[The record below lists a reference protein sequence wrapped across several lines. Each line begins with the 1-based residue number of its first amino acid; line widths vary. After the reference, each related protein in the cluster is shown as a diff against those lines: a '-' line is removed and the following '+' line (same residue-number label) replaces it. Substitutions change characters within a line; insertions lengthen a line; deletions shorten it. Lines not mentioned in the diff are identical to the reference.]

1 MSSINGRVHAPFA
14 PLIRFA
20 IRAGLAGA
28 ALSTS
33 LAVNAQTQ
41 PSEEGALEEIVVTG
55 FRESLEQSLN
65 AKRASSAAVDTIFA
79 EDIADFP
86 DLNLAESIQRIPGVA
101 IDRVGGEGQQI
112 SIRGLSPEFSRV
124 RINGME
130 GLTTTSAT
138 DAVGTNRG
146 RAFDFNVF
154 ASELFNRITVHKT
167 STAELDEGSLGATI
181 ELQTARPFDYD
192 GLTFVT
198 SYQQGYNDFS
208 DKLDPRAVALFSTSN
223 DSRTFG
229 VLLSA
234 AYSKRHTQEEGVQG
248 GGWEANANSA
258 VDRWANSASLPAE
271 VNSAVHPRIPRY
283 VSFEHEQERLG
294 LTGALQWQPT
304 DSTLLSLD
312 VLYSK
317 LDATRTEPF
326 LEAISFARDNASG
339 RGATVVRDYALDAN
353 NTMVYGLF
361 DNVDVRSEN
370 RFDEWTTEFTQYSLN
385 LSQEFGDRVHLD
397 ALVGTSKS
405 ELDVPV
411 QTTIVLEAFDVDNYV
426 YDFRGG
432 RTKPQ
437 FSYGFDVTDPASWVV
452 SEVRDRPSNQEN
464 TFDTGRADLTFEMTD
479 ALSLNTGISWKEY
492 TFDVTEARRDA
503 TLPINRA
510 NCALGRLQMDPS
522 LGHLST
528 FGENLDVPAGTQTSY
543 FVADIDA
550 TAAALGFY
558 TDSNCFPLVT
568 RVQDVR
574 SVEEEDTGAHVQV
587 NFETEVFGLP
597 FRGDVGVRYVE
608 TALTSTG
615 VQATGPANAQILVP
629 VTVEHEYTDT
639 LPAANFVLEPVES
652 FLVRL
657 AYSKVMSR
665 PNLGNLSPGGTI
677 NGFSSPPVV
686 TFGNPELKP
695 FRADAYDLSFEWYFA
710 EEALLSLAL
719 FKKDIESFTVS
730 TITQRPWSELGLP
743 DSLLDQVPAEPTDIF
758 DVRTTVNGEGGDLE
772 GYEIQYQ
779 QPLTFL
785 PGPEWLDDFGVIAN
799 YTHVSSE
806 VNFGPHPATGIEV
819 ITDLNGQSRE
829 AYNFTLYYDNGRFDA
844 RVSAS
849 YRGKYNRNAISG
861 RTRGNDTDFTKSS
874 TYVDLSTS
882 YEFND
887 NFKMSLEALNLTEE
901 FRTDLMDTTAQRI
914 DNYFGTGRQYYL
926 GLQYSY

>member
-1 MSSINGRVHAPFA
+1 MAVDRNCSLIRSSIRAILGIASVSVVMLSAQAQEAAP
-14 PLIRFA
+14 
-20 IRAGLAGA
+20 
-28 ALSTS
+28 
-33 LAVNAQTQ
+33 
-41 PSEEGALEEIVVTG
+41 EKEGEIEEIVVTG
-55 FRESLEQSLN
+55 FRQSLEQSLN
-65 AKRASSAAVDTIFA
+65 IKRASTAATDTILA

-167 STAELDEGSLGATI
+167 STAQLDEGSLGATI
-181 ELQTARPFDYD
+181 ELQTARPFDYND
-192 GLTFVT
+192 NLTFVT
-198 SYQQGYNDFS
+198 SYQQGYNDYA
-208 DKLDPRAVALFSTSN
+208 DELDPRAVALISATN
-223 DSRTFG
+223 DARTFG
-229 VLLSA
+229 GLVSVA
-234 AYSKRHTQEEGVQG
+234 FSKRNIKEEGMQS
-248 GGWEANANSA
+248 GGWEFNANTGA
-258 VDRWANSASLPAE
+258 DRWANSASLPAE
-271 VNSAVHPRIPRY
+271 VNNAVHARFPRY

-294 LTGALQWQPT
+294 LTGALQWQPA

-326 LEAISFARDNASG
+326 LEAISFARNNASG
-339 RGATVVRDYALDAN
+339 RGATVVTDYEIDAN
-353 NTMVYGLF
+353 GTMVYGAF

-385 LSQEFGDRVHLD
+385 LSQEFTDRLHLD
-397 ALVGTSKS
+397 AIVGTSKS

-411 QTTIVLEAFDVDNYV
+411 QTTIVLENFDSQDYV

-432 RTKPQ
+432 RTTPRI
-437 FSYGFDVTDPASWVV
+437 SYGFDVTDPANWVV

-464 TFDTGRADLTFEMTD
+464 TFDTARADLTFEMND
-479 ALSLNTGISWKEY
+479 ALSFSTGISWKEY
-492 TFDVTEARRDA
+492 GFDVTEARRDA

-510 NCALGRLQMDPS
+510 GCSLGRLQMDSS
-522 LGHLST
+522 LGHLSS
-528 FGENLDVPAGTQTSY
+528 FGENVDVPADSPTSF

-550 TAAALGFY
+550 TAAALGLY
-558 TDSNCFPLVT
+558 TNSSCFPLVT

-574 SVEEEDTGAHVQV
+574 SVTEEDTGAHIQM

-639 LPAANFVLEPVES
+639 LPAANFVIEPVES
-652 FLVRL
+652 FLVR
-657 AYSKVMSR
+657 ASYAKVMSR

-677 NGFSSPPVV
+677 NGFSVPPVV

-710 EEALLSLAL
+710 DEALLSLAL
-719 FKKDIESFTVS
+719 FRKDIESFTVN
-730 TITQRPWSELGLP
+730 TVARRPWSELGLP
-743 DSLLDQVPAEPTDIF
+743 DSLLDQVPASPSDTF

-785 PGPEWLDDFGVIAN
+785 PGPEWLDDFGMIAN

-806 VNFGPHPATGIEV
+806 VNFGVHPRTGEV
-819 ITDLNGQSRE
+819 LITDLNGQSRE

-849 YRGKYNRNAISG
+849 HRGEYNRNAISG
-861 RTRGNDTDFTKSS
+861 RTNGNDTDFTRSA
-874 TYVDLSTS
+874 TYVDMSTS

-887 NFKMSLEALNLTEE
+887 NFKLSLEALNLTEE
-901 FRTDLMDTTAQRI
+901 FRTDYMDTAAERVE
-914 DNYFGTGRQYYL
+914 NYFGTGRQYYL
-926 GLQYSY
+926 GVQYSY

>member
-1 MSSINGRVHAPFA
+1 MSNANRAVHR
-14 PLIRFA
+14 PLIPLLRFA
-20 IRAGLAGA
+20 IRASLAGA
-28 ALSTS
+28 ALGTS
-33 LAVNAQTQ
+33 FTVNAQAPQTT
-41 PSEEGALEEIVVTG
+41 EGGVEEIIVTG

-65 AKRASSAAVDTIFA
+65 IKRANTAAVDTILA

-86 DLNLAESIQRIPGVA
+86 DLNLAESIQRIPGVT

-167 STAELDEGSLGATI
+167 SSARLDEGSLGATI
-181 ELQTARPFDYD
+181 ELQTARPFDYGTD
-192 GLTFVT
+192 LTFVT
-198 SYQQGYNDFS
+198 SYQQGYNEYS
-208 DKLDPRAVALFSTSN
+208 GELDPRAVALISTTN
-223 DSRTFG
+223 DSQTFG
-229 VLLSA
+229 ALFSA

-258 VDRWANSASLPAE
+258 VDRWANSASLPPE

-283 VSFEHEQERLG
+283 VNFEHEQERIG
-294 LTGALQWQPT
+294 LTGALQWQAT

-326 LEAISFARDNASG
+326 LESISFARDNASG
-339 RGATVVRDYALDAN
+339 RGATIVRDWAIDAN

-405 ELDVPV
+405 ELDIPL

-432 RTKPQ
+432 RTQPY
-437 FSYGFDVTDPASWVV
+437 FSYGFDVADPANWVV
-452 SEVRDRPSNQEN
+452 SEVRDRPSTQEN
-464 TFDTGRADLTFEMTD
+464 TFDTARADLTFEMTD
-479 ALSLNTGISWKEY
+479 SLSLSTGISWKEY
-492 TFDVTEARRDA
+492 TFDVTEARRDS

-510 NCALGRLQMDPS
+510 NCSLGRLPMDGS
-522 LGHLST
+522 LGHLSS
-528 FGENLDVPAGTQTSY
+528 FGDNVDVPAGSPTSF
-543 FVADIDA
+543 FVADIAA

-568 RVQDVR
+568 RIQDVR
-574 SVEEEDTGAHVQV
+574 SVTEEDTGAHIQL
-587 NFETEVFGLP
+587 NFETELFGLP

-608 TALTSTG
+608 TALESTG
-615 VQATGPANAQILVP
+615 VQAVGGSNVN
-629 VTVEHEYTDT
+629 VTVEREYSDT
-639 LPAANFVLEPVES
+639 LPAVNLVIEPFTD
-652 FLVRL
+652 FLVR
-657 AYSKVMSR
+657 ASWSEVMSR
-665 PNLGNLSPGGTI
+665 PNLGNLTPGGTI
-677 NGFSSPPVV
+677 NGFASPPVV
-686 TFGNPELKP
+686 TFGNPELDP
-695 FRADAYDLSFEWYFA
+695 FRADSYDLSFEWYFA
-710 EEALLSLAL
+710 EEALISLAL
-719 FKKDIESFTVS
+719 FKKDIESFTVNS
-730 TITQRPWSELGLP
+730 VTQRPWSSLGLP

-758 DVRTTVNGEGGDLE
+758 DVRQTVNGEGGDLE

-785 PGPEWLDDFGVIAN
+785 PGPEWLDNFGIIAN

-806 VNFGPHPATGIEV
+806 VNFGPHPATGIDV

-829 AYNFTLYYDNGRFDA
+829 AYNFTLYYDTGRFDA
-844 RVSAS
+844 RVSVS
-849 YRGKYNRNAISG
+849 HRGEYNRNAISG
-861 RTRGNDTDFTKSS
+861 RTRGNDRDFTKEA
-874 TYVDLSTS
+874 TYVDMSAS

-887 NFKMSLEALNLTEE
+887 SFKMSLEALNLTEE
-901 FRTDLMDTTAQRI
+901 FRTDLMDSNAQRL